1 MIKFCKVVKLDS
13 GKIKEN
19 NIYVFQNVCRIRER
33 DGEVE
38 NSRELD
44 IYTNTKYYF
53 IVSRQGYECFYLFS
67 SMRKHFDIGEPSIV

>member
-19 NIYVFQNVCRIRER
+19 NIYVFQNVCRIRKR

-44 IYTNTKYYF
+44 I
-53 IVSRQGYECFYLFS
+53 
-67 SMRKHFDIGEPSIV
+67 

>member
-19 NIYVFQNVCRIRER
+19 NIYVFQNVCRIRKR

-44 IYTNTKYYF
+44 IYTNT
-53 IVSRQGYECFYLFS
+53 ILQL
-67 SMRKHFDIGEPSIV
+67 SI